1 MVNNC
6 FTTSLINN
14 QIKILICGED
24 ETKNP
29 YNHFFD
35 FMIYIYMY
43 WSSVRTCEQVKNKK
57 RPILLPILQQC
68 LRTKS
73 RQLAKKTLHLFT
85 LLSEKQ
91 MNKCKKFFWMRLK
104 KLGQIYI
111 FVTFCKKL
119 KIVLGIENSITQW
132 PSMSISHSISTI

>member
-35 FMIYIYMY
+35 FMIYIYCICTDLAY
-43 WSSVRTCEQVKNKK
+43 VPVSRLKTKN
-57 RPILLPILQQC
+57 RPTLLPILQQC
-68 LRTKS
+68 LPTKS

-132 PSMSISHSISTI
+132 PSMSTIYVV